1 MALCTL
7 VFVGNLR
14 LETLEPVYQLLL
26 VVTYSLQLLLQSLA
40 LQIQDIRGGL
50 VERGVDV
57 SLGHLVNLVL

>member
-1 MALCTL
+1 MVLCTL